1 MNFVS
6 RACSEGGSLAG
17 PEAMVV
23 WGELVTWLDLTQR
36 PSPGL
41 DLTPRGLGPTQPT
54 SPGCSSERLL
64 ARVLVQPCARGVR
77 SLEARIPIGENAP
90 DIDVGA
96 VARDRLAG
104 VSAGSTVTP
113 NAHLRQMSIHSFATA
128 AGGVPCVQVVGSIV
142 TPPPPRGV
150 CPDRGELI
158 LEPSGGDVGCS
169 RRVSESRSWLCCT
182 RIEFGQ
188 LNWCP
193 SIMRPNCWLN

>member
-23 WGELVTWLDLTQR
+23 WGGVTWLDLTQR

-54 SPGCSSERLL
+54 SPGCSSEVGR
-64 ARVLVQPCARGVR
+64 AV
-77 SLEARIPIGENAP
+77 AP
-90 DIDVGA
+90 DHDIDVGA

-113 NAHLRQMSIHSFATA
+113 NAHLRQTSIRNS
-128 AGGVPCVQVVGSIV
+128 CW
-142 TPPPPRGV
+142 
-150 CPDRGELI
+150 
-158 LEPSGGDVGCS
+158 
-169 RRVSESRSWLCCT
+169 RST
-182 RIEFGQ
+182 M
-188 LNWCP
+188 CP
-193 SIMRPNCWLN
+193 SCWLNSNPPPSPGSLPRPRRVDPRAQRRRRGLQPTRV

>member
-1 MNFVS
+1 M
-6 RACSEGGSLAG
+6 
-17 PEAMVV
+17 
-23 WGELVTWLDLTQR
+23 TWLDLTQR

-54 SPGCSSERLL
+54 SPGCSSEVGR
-64 ARVLVQPCARGVR
+64 AV
-77 SLEARIPIGENAP
+77 AP
-90 DIDVGA
+90 DHDIDVGA

-169 RRVSESRSWLCCT
+169 RRVSESRSLLCCT

-188 LNWCP
+188 LNCCEVSCVQIVG
-193 SIMRPNCWLN
+193 SIDNALLLVPGDCLDSRP

>member
-23 WGELVTWLDLTQR
+23 WGGVTWLDLTQR

-54 SPGCSSERLL
+54 SPGCSSEVGR
-64 ARVLVQPCARGVR
+64 AV
-77 SLEARIPIGENAP
+77 AP
-90 DIDVGA
+90 DHDIDVGA

-113 NAHLRQMSIHSFATA
+113 NAHLRQMSFHSFATA

-142 TPPPPRGV
+142 TPPASPGSLPR
-150 CPDRGELI
+150 P
-158 LEPSGGDVGCS
+158 
-169 RRVSESRSWLCCT
+169 RRVDPRAQRRRRGLQPT
-182 RIEFGQ
+182 RV
-188 LNWCP
+188 
-193 SIMRPNCWLN
+193 